1 MSRQKSKKQ
10 IGKRYRMLL
19 VLLFPMVTVA
29 VIASI
34 IAVNNKNPEWSGIN
48 KDNLIENVRRHVELP
63 KGNPEQVFRI
73 QDAKVIRKE
82 GDFYKD
88 AEDGDWVIIYSSKA
102 VIYDGRKDVIRN
114 VVEKG
119 SGADIQLR

>member
-1 MSRQKSKKQ
+1 M
-10 IGKRYRMLL
+10 GKRYRTLL

-29 VIASI
+29 VIASL
-34 IAVNNKNPEWSGIN
+34 IAINNKSPEWNGIN

-63 KGNPEQVFRI
+63 NGNPEQVFRI
-73 QDAKVIRKE
+73 QDAKAIKSE
-82 GDFYKD
+82 GEFYKD
-88 AEDGDWVIIYSSKA
+88 AEDGDWVIIYNSKA